1 MMKELDPC
9 RPPSPALSESS
20 DPGSMS
26 QRQVG
31 AAGSVVLPG
40 SLHAFVYG
48 LVREEQMADKVE
60 KCGGRTIS
68 YPSTCTYTC
77 HCPAGN
83 SPCTWTVDCDGT
95 IFTGTGLSSAG
106 HAPKSPHVTLAGS
119 LKVCAKILEKAWN
132 RRITVPAKLRRVT
145 IRRRTLRGTPEKIA
159 EALGLQL
166 GPKRSKGKTR
176 RPKKDSV
183 SIKI

>member
-1 MMKELDPC
+1 
-9 RPPSPALSESS
+9 
-20 DPGSMS
+20 
-26 QRQVG
+26 
-31 AAGSVVLPG
+31 
-40 SLHAFVYG
+40 
-48 LVREEQMADKVE
+48 MADKVE

-132 RRITVPAKLRRVT
+132 RRITVPARLRRVR
-145 IRRRTLRGTPEKIA
+145 IRRRTLKGTPEKIA
-159 EALGLQL
+159 EALGLQV